1 MSRIKK
7 RGLDY
12 FPISTD
18 FIHDRIVR
26 RIMKSE
32 GDAAV
37 TVLVETLCSIYTNE
51 GYYALADALFYEDLA
66 DNLYE
71 KDAAYVQRVITLASE
86 YGLFDSTLFREYGL
100 LTSADIQRQFLFAT
114 KRRNI
119 SLIDERYCLLSPE
132 EQTPA
137 ISSGKGKEHEEDTSK
152 SPKANQETVPG
163 ENPQINSGKDR
174 EINPAVNSEK
184 GSERNP
190 ETVLNTPEEKEL
202 YEGENAAII
211 PVNATFFPENSQNV
225 YFGTHSIAQNSIA
238 EHSVAKNRK
247 DSPSPSSPEA
257 ECGNTESGNP
267 KGEEEKEKKER
278 GGKEGGKE
286 ENFLEKNTEAPLPSK
301 RREWTNETLSE
312 LQPPTDGIGRNYDGL
327 LYNMRLYGIPPME
340 QYAIIRKSNF
350 GAIGG
355 PVWKGFCALRDSCG
369 KIKMPG
375 RYLLSVMNR

>member
-1 MSRIKK
+1 MPRIKK
-7 RGLDY
+7 QGLDY
-12 FPISTD
+12 FPLTTD
-18 FIHDRIVR
+18 FIHDRLVR
-26 RIMKSE
+26 RIMKRE
-32 GDAAV
+32 GDASLS
-37 TVLVETLCSIYTNE
+37 VLIEVLSYIYSGE
-51 GYYALADALFYEDLA
+51 GYYVCADALFYEDLSS
-66 DNLYE
+66 NLYE
-71 KDAAYVQRVITLASE
+71 KTSDDIRRIVSLAVEYGIFDAALHAK
-86 YGLFDSTLFREYGL
+86 YGI
-100 LTSADIQRQFLFAT
+100 LTSADIQRQYLFST
-114 KRRNI
+114 KRRNV
-119 SLIDERYCLLSPE
+119 SHLDPAYCLISE
-132 EQTPA
+132 ELLARP
-137 ISSGKGKEHEEDTSK
+137 SGKNGAGNRS
-152 SPKANQETVPG
+152 SQPRETVNSVNETSMESSVTADEQG
-163 ENPQINSGKDR
+163 GSDELEVNVNRAEN
-174 EINPAVNSEK
+174 
-184 GSERNP
+184 GSF
-190 ETVLNTPEEKEL
+190 
-202 YEGENAAII
+202 I
-211 PVNATFFPENSQNV
+211 PENVTS
-225 YFGTHSIAQNSIA
+225 GTHSIAQNSIA

-267 KGEEEKEKKER
+267 KGEEEKEKEER

>member
-1 MSRIKK
+1 MPRIKK

-12 FPISTD
+12 FPLNTD
-18 FIHDRIVR
+18 FIYNRLVR
-26 RIMKSE
+26 RIMKRE
-32 GDAAV
+32 GDAALS
-37 TVLVETLCSIYTNE
+37 VLIEVLSYIYSGE
-51 GYYALADALFYEDLA
+51 GYYVRADNLFYEDLSS
-66 DNLYE
+66 NLYE
-71 KDAAYVQRVITLASE
+71 KSSEDVKRIVALAVE
-86 YGLFDSTLFREYGL
+86 YGVFDTGLFSRYGI
-100 LTSADIQRQFLFAT
+100 LTSAEIQQQYCFST
-114 KRRNI
+114 KRRKNLCLEPDY
-119 SLIDERYCLLSPE
+119 SLISCDQKLSLSQSENNVNKFVGDLCANTDEKQPLE
-132 EQTPA
+132 EV
-137 ISSGKGKEHEEDTSK
+137 SGNAEEVENVTFIHANVTS
-152 SPKANQETVPG
+152 
-163 ENPQINSGKDR
+163 
-174 EINPAVNSEK
+174 
-184 GSERNP
+184 
-190 ETVLNTPEEKEL
+190 
-202 YEGENAAII
+202 
-211 PVNATFFPENSQNV
+211 
-225 YFGTHSIAQNSIA
+225 GTHSIAQNSIA

>member
-1 MSRIKK
+1 MARIKK
-7 RGLDY
+7 KGLDY
-12 FPISTD
+12 FPLNTD
-18 FIHDRIVR
+18 FIHDRAVR
-26 RIMKSE
+26 RLMKRE
-32 GDAAV
+32 GDSALGI
-37 TVLVETLCSIYTNE
+37 LVEILSYIYAGE
-51 GYYALADALFYEDLA
+51 GYYVRADRLFYEDLSA
-66 DNLYE
+66 GLYE
-71 KDAAYVQRVITLASE
+71 KSADDVERIVRLAVE
-86 YGLFDSTLFREYGL
+86 YGLFDAVLFERSCI
-100 LTSADIQRQFLFAT
+100 LTSVEIQRQYLFST
-114 KRRNI
+114 RRRSI
-119 SLIDERYCLLSPE
+119 SHLEVGYCLLADDEPADNKDDAKG
-132 EQTPA
+132 TPA
-137 ISSGKGKEHEEDTSK
+137 VK
-152 SPKANQETVPG
+152 
-163 ENPQINSGKDR
+163 
-174 EINPAVNSEK
+174 SEK
-184 GSERNP
+184 QGHG
-190 ETVLNTPEEKEL
+190 
-202 YEGENAAII
+202 EGITRGDN
-211 PVNATFFPENSQNV
+211 VTFIPENVTS
-225 YFGTHSIAQNSIA
+225 GTHSIAQNSIA

-267 KGEEEKEKKER
+267 KGEEEKEKEER